1 MILGLGSSTMKR
13 REFIALLGGAAV
25 AWPLAARGQQRE
37 PMRRIGILLTVHES
51 DPATQAWLAGFQ
63 RRLRELGWTDD
74 RNVRFERR
82 WAGGDPERMRA
93 NIAEVVGLAPDVILA
108 QNTPMVAALRKQTDS
123 IPIIFVQVSDPVGD
137 GFVETLARPGGN
149 VTGFTNTMSSLGGK
163 WVELLR
169 EAAPGVSR
177 VGYLFNR
184 PAAPGGGAYY
194 MEPLL
199 SAAAALGLNAVPLE
213 LHNDGEIDTVI
224 ADFTAAGGNGMVA
237 NSDSFITV
245 NRARIIAA
253 ANRHRLPTIYSSA
266 AHATSGGLLS
276 YGADVEQQWQA
287 AASYVDRILRGEKPR
302 DLPVQQPSKF
312 VLTINL
318 KTAKAIGLD
327 VPWFLQQR
335 ADEVIE

>member
-1 MILGLGSSTMKR
+1 MQFDQLKR
-13 REFIALLGGAAV
+13 REFISLIGGAA
-25 AWPLAARGQQRE
+25 AWPLAARAQDGGRL
-37 PMRRIGILLTVHES
+37 RRIGILLTVNES
-51 DPATQAWLAGFQ
+51 DPATQGWLARFQ

-93 NIAEVVGLAPDVILA
+93 NIAEIVKLAPDVILA

-123 IPIIFVQVSDPVGD
+123 IPIVFVQVSDPVGD

-169 EAAPGVSR
+169 EAAPGVSQ

-184 PAAPGGGAYY
+184 AAAPGGGAYY
-194 MEPLL
+194 MDPLL
-199 SAAAALGLNAVPLE
+199 SAAAALGLKAVPLE
-213 LHNDGEIDTVI
+213 LRQEGEIDTVI
-224 ADFTAAGGNGMVA
+224 ADFAAAGGNGMVA

-245 NRARIIAA
+245 NRDRIIAA
-253 ANRHRLPTIYSSA
+253 ANRLRLPTMFASSVSPS
-266 AHATSGGLLS
+266 SGGLIS
-276 YGADVEQQWQA
+276 YGPDTEEQWQGA
-287 AASYVDRILRGEKPR
+287 AGYVDRILRGEKPR
-302 DLPVQQPSKF
+302 DLPVQQPAKF

-318 KTAKAIGLD
+318 KTAKAIGLE